1 MRQKNLNMGAWP
13 RRKSWLAL
21 PILAAAFACNGNI
34 EGTRA
39 GAPGAMNSGGGSGA
53 NGPVGSGGGVALPPD
68 TDPAAL
74 LPTRIRR
81 LTDSEYEASVKDVVR
96 NTSPVATDFV
106 PDSRQ
111 GGFTLND
118 GQIVDPVLIK
128 QLSGAATTLAA
139 QVRTQLDT
147 LAPCADPTT
156 QGEACATSFIK
167 SFATRAYRRPL
178 GDDEVAKLLVLYHVA
193 ADDGAYADGIEEVA
207 TGVLQSAAFL
217 YLTETGNAA
226 TGSSV
231 NLTSYEIA
239 SQLSYLLTGGPPNQL
254 LLDAAANDA
263 LSTPDER
270 TTVINTPFNGATLL
284 QTAGARDRF
293 VRVIREWLGTD
304 QLENTAKDS
313 TAYSDYATLKPAMV
327 KDATDFVVALGSMTP
342 GTRTVAQ
349 LLGADWTSTQDQG
362 LLGLYEASSEKN
374 ANGYYKLQTRRG
386 ILNQGAF
393 LSVYAH
399 ASETGPVLR
408 GVALLRRVTC
418 IGVPSPA
425 TQNITVVPL
434 VPDPT
439 KTTRERLTAHVTD
452 PVCAACHTGIDSFG
466 LSFEIYDGMG
476 KHQTSDMGQPIDS
489 SSTISGT
496 DFDGNYT
503 DSNQLAVAL
512 AGSPMVRECFARNVF
527 RASSGRSDDGV
538 KASEDDFVKYWLAKE
553 AELAEPTLDDTAVPV
568 AQKADIINTIVDYVQ
583 SPTFS
588 IRRNQ

>member
-1 MRQKNLNMGAWP
+1 MRQKKLNMGSRP
-13 RRKSWLAL
+13 RPTLWVAL
-21 PILAAAFACNGNI
+21 PVLAALGACNGEI

-39 GAPGAMNSGGGSGA
+39 GAPGAMNASGGNGASG
-53 NGPVGSGGGVALPPD
+53 PLGSGGGATVPPG

-81 LTDSEYEASVKDVVR
+81 LTNSEYEASVADVVG
-96 NTSPVATDFV
+96 NTMPVAGSFV
-106 PDSRQ
+106 PDARQ

-118 GQIVDPVLIK
+118 GQIVDSVLIK

-139 QVRTQLDT
+139 QVRAQIDT
-147 LAPCADPTT
+147 VAPCADPTT
-156 QGEACATSFIK
+156 QGEACATTFIK

-178 GDDEVAKLLVLYHVA
+178 GDDEVAQLVTLYHAA

-226 TGSSV
+226 AGSTV

-239 SQLSYLLTGGPPNQL
+239 SQMSYLLTGGPPNQL
-254 LLDAAANDA
+254 LLDAAASDQ
-263 LSTPDER
+263 LSTPEQR
-270 TTVINTPFNGATLL
+270 TTAINTPFNGATLL

-293 VRVIREWLGTD
+293 VRIIREWLGTD
-304 QLENTAKDS
+304 QLENTAKD
-313 TAYSDYATLKPAMV
+313 TTTYPNYANVKPAMV
-327 KDATDFVVALGSMTP
+327 QDTTDFVVALGSMAP
-342 GTRTVAQ
+342 GTRTLAQ

-362 LLGLYEASSEKN
+362 LLTMYGATAEKTAS
-374 ANGYYKLQTRRG
+374 GYFKLADRRG

-418 IGVPSPA
+418 IGVNSPA
-425 TQNITVVPL
+425 TLNITVVPL

-452 PVCAACHTGIDSFG
+452 PVCAGCHTTIDAYG
-466 LSFEIYDGMG
+466 LAFELYDGMG
-476 KHQTSDMGQPIDS
+476 APQTTDMGQTVDS
-489 SSTISGT
+489 STTIVGS
-496 DFDGNYT
+496 DFDGSYK
-503 DSNQLAVAL
+503 DSNQLAL
-512 AGSPMVRECFARNVF
+512 AMATSPMVRECFARNVF
-527 RASSGRSDDGV
+527 RASSGRSDVGV
-538 KASEDDFVKYWLAKE
+538 KASEDDFVNYWLAKE
-553 AELAEPTLDDTAVPV
+553 ANLAEPTLTDDAPPV
-568 AQKADIINTIVDYVQ
+568 DQKADIINTIVDYVQ

>member
-1 MRQKNLNMGAWP
+1 MPVLTA
-13 RRKSWLAL
+13 LA
-21 PILAAAFACNGNI
+21 ACNGNI

-39 GAPGAMNSGGGSGA
+39 GAPSAMNAGGGSGA
-53 NGPVGSGGGVALPPD
+53 SGPLGSGGGVALPPN
-68 TDPAAL
+68 TEPAAL

-81 LTDSEYEASVKDVVR
+81 LTNAEYEASAKDVVG
-96 NTSPVATDFV
+96 NATPVATDFV
-106 PDSRQ
+106 PDTRQ

-118 GQIVDPVLIK
+118 GQIVDSVLIK
-128 QLSGAATTLAA
+128 QLSGAATALAA

-147 LAPCADPTT
+147 LAPCADPST
-156 QGEACATSFIK
+156 QGEACATTFIK

-178 GDDEVAKLLVLYHVA
+178 GDDEVAKLLVLYHA
-193 ADDGAYADGIEEVA
+193 GADGAAYADGIEEVA

-226 TGSSV
+226 AGSSV

-254 LLDAAANDA
+254 LLDAAAADQ
-263 LSTPDER
+263 LSTPEER
-270 TTVINTPFNGATLL
+270 TTAINTPFNGATLL

-293 VRVIREWLGTD
+293 VRLIREWLGTD

-313 TAYSDYATLKPAMV
+313 TAYPDYATLKPAMV
-327 KDATDFVVALGSMTP
+327 ADASDFIVALGSMPP
-342 GTRTVAQ
+342 GTRTLAQ
-349 LLGADWTSTQDQG
+349 LFGADWTSTQDQG

-374 ANGYYKLQTRRG
+374 ALGYYKLQTRRG

-425 TQNITVVPL
+425 TLNITVVPL

-452 PVCAACHTGIDSFG
+452 KVCAGCHTSIDNFG
-466 LSFEIYDGMG
+466 LPFELYDGMG
-476 KHQTSDMGQPIDS
+476 KHQNSDMGQPIDS
-489 SSTISGT
+489 SGTIAGT
-496 DFDGNYT
+496 DFDGNYA
-503 DSNQLAVAL
+503 DSNQLALAL
-512 AGSPMVRECFARNVF
+512 AASPMVRECFARNVF
-527 RASSGRSDDGV
+527 RASSGRSDDAV
-538 KASEDDFVKYWLAKE
+538 KPSEDDFVKYWLAKE
-553 AELAEPTLDDTAVPV
+553 ANLAEPTLGDNASADSNAN
-568 AQKADIINTIVDYVQ
+568 QKADIINTIVDYVQ